1 MSSYKLPDDSAGV
14 SGEIG
19 VLAER
24 DYFFPQNRKS
34 MGDSLMLALDELQ
47 KQQLKTDKENKHHR
61 IDFDARISYY
71 ISPEHSR
78 NRPGRPDRRDHRTR
92 IQKRVREAGD

>member
-1 MSSYKLPDDSAGV
+1 MNSYKLPDDSAGV

-47 KQQLKTDKENKHHR
+47 KQQADIKELAEALRELYLHATVNGHRIADVDDFLNLANKHLKG
-61 IDFDARISYY
+61 
-71 ISPEHSR
+71 E
-78 NRPGRPDRRDHRTR
+78 
-92 IQKRVREAGD
+92 